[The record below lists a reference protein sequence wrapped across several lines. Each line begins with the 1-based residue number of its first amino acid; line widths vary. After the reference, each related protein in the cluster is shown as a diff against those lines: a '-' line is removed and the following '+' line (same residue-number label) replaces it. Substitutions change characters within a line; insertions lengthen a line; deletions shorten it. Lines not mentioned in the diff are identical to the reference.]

1 MKSFEQDF
9 YRLLILLKNH
19 VPFAFNRFSDGELFI
34 LQNRELVLDDNLIKV
49 GDKIHGGSYTKED
62 FKRFEPQEH
71 GFYRDR
77 LIDSFKFNKNNYF
90 KGICCRCCTSEQ
102 DYEWQ
107 FEMLGDRDNENL
119 TWANLWV
126 NGNYPKFINEMY
138 PIFNEY
144 KTVFICNEK
153 ADLSAMPFIVKDF
166 RVGYNAMINDY
177 HKIDDIK
184 NWILENNIEEYLFLF
199 SASSF
204 SKMAIHQ
211 LYEACDKNTY
221 IDIGTCLN
229 IFMQMRQDRGY
240 LNEYWTGEVGNNDIQ
255 KICIW

>member
-1 MKSFEQDF
+1 MKTFEGDF
-9 YRLLILLKNH
+9 YKLLNLLKKH
-19 VPFAFNRFSDGELFI
+19 EPFAFNRFSDGELFI
-34 LQNRELVLDDNLIKV
+34 LQDKELILAENLVQV
-49 GDKIHGGSYTKED
+49 GDKVYGHSYTKED
-62 FKRFEPQEH
+62 FKHFDPKEH
-71 GFYRDR
+71 GFYKDR
-77 LIDSFKFNKNNYF
+77 LIESFKFDKYNYY
-90 KGICCRCCTSEQ
+90 KGICCRCCTS
-102 DYEWQ
+102 DKDFEWQ
-107 FEMLGDRDNENL
+107 FEILGDKSNPNL

-138 PIFNEY
+138 PVFNEY
-144 KTVFICNEK
+144 KTVFVCNEN

-177 HKIDDIK
+177 HKIDEIK
-184 NWILENNIEEYLFLF
+184 NWILENNIEGYLFLF

-221 IDIGTCLN
+221 IDVGTCLN
-229 IFMQMRQDRGY
+229 IFMDMKQDRSY
-240 LNEYWTGEVGNNDIQ
+240 LKEYWLGEAGQDLN